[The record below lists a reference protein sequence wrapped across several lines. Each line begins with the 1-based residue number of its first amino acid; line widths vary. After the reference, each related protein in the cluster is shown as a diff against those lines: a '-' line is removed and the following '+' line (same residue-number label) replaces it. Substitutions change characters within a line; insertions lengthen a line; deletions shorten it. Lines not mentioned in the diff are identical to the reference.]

1 MWARR
6 GLGEG
11 ARQGKGRGM
20 REWLRPRAHCC
31 SSETLLRTRRVRG
44 AGSPH
49 RLLCLDLCCPPGA
62 GPTLRTAGAP
72 WSLRAAPALGALS
85 GTGMQRERRF
95 PPGHRAASRGR
106 REQSRGP
113 AASARSA
120 PGSSRRGQLPSP
132 RPFSCLHLSPRAQH
146 CPALGPCRSLRT
158 ACPLRC
164 GGPVQSPGPP
174 RPRSA
179 LWAGGRVLG
188 EAFLQ
193 AAKPYP
199 DQMGGPA
206 LGGPGRCH

>member
-1 MWARR
+1 MPYLFGWSEPLIPNSGSASE
-6 GLGEG
+6 GE
-11 ARQGKGRGM
+11 
-20 REWLRPRAHCC
+20 RPDRSDPPLPTPTSHLKAPYTTEASQPSLSWGTRCG
-31 SSETLLRTRRVRG
+31 ETEN
-44 AGSPH
+44 
-49 RLLCLDLCCPPGA
+49 
-62 GPTLRTAGAP
+62 GAP

-85 GTGMQRERRF
+85 GTGMQRERPF